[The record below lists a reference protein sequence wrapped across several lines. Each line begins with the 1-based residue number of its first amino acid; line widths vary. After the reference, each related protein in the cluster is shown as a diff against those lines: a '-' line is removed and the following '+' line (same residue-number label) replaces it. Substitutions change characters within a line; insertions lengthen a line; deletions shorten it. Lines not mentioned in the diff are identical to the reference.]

1 MGGLEPLSRPT
12 DPPTADPLLI
22 LATDM
27 PTRRWRTLLTPPRPG
42 AANMALDEALMDRA
56 AESGEWI
63 CRVYAWSE
71 PTVSFGRNQAA
82 ARHYDPARLGER
94 GLAAVRRPTGGR
106 AILHHREITYS
117 VAAPVLDAGG
127 LHESYLRINRLLVD
141 GLGSL
146 GISVRVAG
154 TRPQAMLPGPI
165 PCFDHPSAGE
175 LVVGKRKLVGSAQW
189 RTESSLLQHGSIL
202 VDDDQ
207 SVLTSLLR
215 VPAAAAPPAATLRD
229 LLGEPPSLTDV
240 GRAIFSAVERED
252 PDASP
257 LALDRSLIESSSR
270 LATRYADPAW
280 TWRR

>member
-1 MGGLEPLSRPT
+1 
-12 DPPTADPLLI
+12 
-22 LATDM
+22 M
-27 PTRRWRTLLTPPRPG
+27 PNRRWRTLLTTPLPG
-42 AANMALDEALMDRA
+42 VDNMALDEALMERA

-82 ARHYDPARLGER
+82 ARHYDQAKLAER
-94 GLAAVRRPTGGR
+94 DFAAVRRPTGGR

-117 VAAPVLDAGG
+117 VAAPVTDAGG
-127 LHESYLRINRLLVD
+127 LHESYLLINRLLVD

-146 GISVRVAG
+146 GIPVSMAG

-175 LVVGKRKLVGSAQW
+175 LVVGGRKLVGSAQW
-189 RTESSLLQHGSIL
+189 RTERSLLQHGSIL

-207 SVLTSLLR
+207 PLLTSLLKE
-215 VPAAAAPPAATLRD
+215 PAAGPPPAATLRD

-240 GRAIFSAVERED
+240 ARAIFSAVERED
-252 PDASP
+252 PDATSLP
-257 LALDRSLIESSSR
+257 LDPSLIESSSR
-270 LATRYADPAW
+270 LATHYADPEW